1 VHPPRGRN
9 RARAV
14 PQYAG
19 HWSGDEWQVGT
30 VGTRVRT
37 KSGVAFEAG
46 GLVLFKRG
54 EGYQRV
60 ETTAYSIRNGVDTA
74 VGVYV
79 RPRAA

>member
-1 VHPPRGRN
+1 VAATAH
-9 RARAV
+9 ARF

-30 VGTRVRT
+30 VGTRLRT

-46 GLVLFKRG
+46 DLVLFKR

-79 RPRAA
+79 RPRA